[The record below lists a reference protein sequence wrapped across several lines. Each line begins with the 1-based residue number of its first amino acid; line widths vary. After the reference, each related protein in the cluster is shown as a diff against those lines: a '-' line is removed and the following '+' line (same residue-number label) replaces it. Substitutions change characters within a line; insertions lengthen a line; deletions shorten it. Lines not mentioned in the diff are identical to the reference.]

1 MTVTVL
7 RVQLLTA
14 LDGMGGHLERDVLS
28 SWLRYMHTKHQADS
42 GVFPTHVCLALPQL
56 NVGVSELQDPGA
68 VNSVGRREQ
77 REPKGEQGMKFK
89 QEKKS
94 IDTNAHAH
102 CFHVVLWLQGDLQD
116 FGAVDDLLIAGCRHG
131 FTSDAV
137 HLIKGVGL
145 QDALI
150 SRTNEDLQTERVLAS
165 VAM

>member
-7 RVQLLTA
+7 RLQQLTA
-14 LDGMGGHLERDVLS
+14 LNGMGGHLEGDMLS
-28 SWLRYMHTKHQADS
+28 SWLRYVHTKHQADS

-56 NVGVSELQDPGA
+56 NVGISELQDPGA

-77 REPKGEQGMKFK
+77 SEPNGERGTKFK
-89 QEKKS
+89 QET
-94 IDTNAHAH
+94 TNAHAH
-102 CFHVVLWLQGDLQD
+102 CFHVVLGLQGDLQD

-131 FTSDAV
+131 FASDAM

-150 SRTNEDLQTERVLAS
+150 SRADEDLQTQWVLAS